1 MTSVPAVNQNPLVP
15 VAKMLAM
22 STLVALSCW
31 ISLTFTRGPSGF
43 PALWIASGLL
53 IGILLTSERALW
65 LGYVFA
71 ALLGNMAVRFAVG
84 DSLYLALGLGIAGT
98 LEAVVVAI
106 AVSHYVGDAT
116 NPAKLGYAGRI
127 ATGSTLLA
135 CAASAVI
142 AAFVASESRGI
153 SFEIAWAMWFA
164 SHTLG
169 IVIFATLT
177 VVVRALGWRLFG
189 RVGHRAELVV
199 TTLLTALVT
208 FAVFAQSRYPLLY
221 LIYPPLLLIAFRQQL
236 VGVVAGSAVV
246 ATIAIGETLAG
257 HGPFYLIPGASDM
270 ERIWLLQ
277 IFIAVTCLLTL
288 PVATAL
294 TERRVLARNLRE
306 NQRQLL
312 AITDNLPAFV
322 THVDANQR
330 YTFVNAYMGKV
341 MGVDPAALIGRS
353 MRDVLGTEI
362 YDGIRTHV
370 ETALSGQTV
379 IFQME
384 REFQN
389 LHYHFQATYVPDINP
404 DGGGVDGF
412 NILLFDISQLKRA
425 EHELAL
431 LARSDSLTDL
441 ANRRHFDER
450 LDQALARQ
458 RRSSSP
464 LALLYLDI
472 DHFKNI
478 NDRLGHLVGDEVL
491 TEFARRLKSS
501 LRETDFIA
509 RLGGDEFV
517 VLLEHVETSE
527 VAELVARKIMA
538 AMQREFTVDGA
549 TLTVSI
555 SIGIAFCG
563 HHCLAL
569 DELIQIADGALY
581 QAKEAGRNTYRLASA
596 EAAARPMEQSG
607 TPT

>member
-1 MTSVPAVNQNPLVP
+1 MTSVPAVYQNPLVP
-15 VAKMLAM
+15 VAKMLAV
-22 STLVALSCW
+22 SALVALSCW

-53 IGILLTSERALW
+53 IGILLTSARALW
-65 LGYVFA
+65 LGYVLA
-71 ALLGNMAVRFAVG
+71 ALLGNLAVRFAVG
-84 DSLYLALGLGIAGT
+84 DPLLSVLGLGIAST
-98 LEAVVVAI
+98 LEAVAVALTV
-106 AVSHYVGDAT
+106 AHYVGDAT
-116 NPAKLGYAGRI
+116 NPTKLGYAGRI
-127 ATGSTLLA
+127 ATGSTVVV

-153 SFEIAWAMWFA
+153 LFEIAWAMWFT

-189 RVGHRAELVV
+189 RTGHRAELAGA
-199 TTLLTALVT
+199 TILTALVT
-208 FAVFAQSRYPLLY
+208 FAVFAQSRYPLCF
-221 LIYPPLLLIAFRQQL
+221 LIYPPLLLIAFRQRL

-257 HGPFYLIPGASDM
+257 HGPFYLIPNASEM

-277 IFIAVTCLLTL
+277 IFIAVTCLMTL
-288 PVATAL
+288 PIATAL

-389 LHYHFQATYVPDINP
+389 LNYHFQATYVPDINP
-404 DGGGVDGF
+404 NGGVDGF

-425 EHELAL
+425 EQELAL

-458 RRSSSP
+458 RRSALP

-472 DHFKNI
+472 DHFKDI
-478 NDRLGHLVGDEVL
+478 NDRLGHLIGDEVL

-527 VAELVARKIMA
+527 VAELVARKLMA

-563 HHCLAL
+563 HHCLAR
-569 DELIQIADGALY
+569 DELIQIADAALY

-596 EAAARPMEQSG
+596 EVAARPMEQSD